1 MRRAVLANLGPGSE
15 FVPDA
20 WHAEEEL
27 WCFRVGLYLAPQPGD
42 EHVDAAIKGF
52 RVMPNNS
59 MTQLVT
65 RQYSARAGYEC
76 GQQRGLGTGQPHFP
90 AVAIDKGVAG

>member
-1 MRRAVLANLGPGSE
+1 M
-15 FVPDA
+15 PD
-20 WHAEEEL
+20 
-27 WCFRVGLYLAPQPGD
+27 
-42 EHVDAAIKGF
+42 
-52 RVMPNNS
+52 NS

-76 GQQRGLGTGQPHFP
+76 GQQRGLGAGQPHFP